1 MRWMGRVSL
10 AAVLATATVCA
21 AAETPQQRAQRLIDR
36 GLDYLASQQ
45 SPEGGWLAQRGAPAI
60 TALALK
66 AFAQHPTRR
75 DDPRVQQGF
84 RFLLSFQLENGGIY
98 QDTLASYNTA
108 TAISALAAARNPEF
122 QPAID
127 RAVAYLRSLQWQEGM
142 TLPNGEVVQ
151 AGDVRVGG
159 WGYGSRGRPD
169 GSNTSM
175 ALDALIDAGVS
186 REDPVFKAAAQFVT
200 RMQNLSATNDQPW
213 ARDLPGGGDGGFI
226 YSPARGGE
234 SFAGEYT
241 DSSGTRRFHSYG
253 SMTYAGM
260 KSLLYA
266 NLTREDPRVQA
277 AWGWISRNW
286 SLTENPGMRNAGPD
300 AAADGLF
307 YYFHAMARAL
317 KEYGQPTI
325 PTTPTPVDWRVELVN
340 RLAELQRP
348 DGSWKGGRAY
358 MEELEVLV
366 TAYCVLALQEIL
378 QDFELRPPAAP

>member
-1 MRWMGRVSL
+1 MTRRRMWVAGL
-10 AAVLATATVCA
+10 AVVLSAGVA
-21 AAETPQQRAQRLIDR
+21 AAETPEQKAARLIDR
-36 GLDYLASQQ
+36 GLDFLASQQ

-66 AFAQHPTRR
+66 GFAQHPTRR
-75 DDPRVQQGF
+75 DDPRVRQGF
-84 RFLLSFQLENGGIY
+84 EFLLSFQLENGGIY

-108 TAISALAAARNPEF
+108 TAISALARANRPEY
-122 QPAID
+122 QPAIE
-127 RAVAYLRSLQWQEGM
+127 RAIAYLRSLQWQPGMQLPTGDTLAEGDPR
-142 TLPNGEVVQ
+142 L
-151 AGDVRVGG
+151 GG

-186 REDPVFKAAAQFVT
+186 REDPVFKAAAAFVT

-253 SMTYAGM
+253 TMTYAGM

-277 AWGWISRNW
+277 AWAWISRNW

-307 YYFHAMARAL
+307 YYYHALSRAL
-317 KEYGQPTI
+317 KEYGQAHVPAQ
-325 PTTPTPVDWRVELVN
+325 PKPVDWRLELIDK
-340 RLAELQRP
+340 LAELQRP
-348 DGSWKGGRAY
+348 DGSWKGGKAY
-358 MEELEVLV
+358 MEELEILV
-366 TAYCVLALQEIL
+366 TAYSVLALQEVLADL
-378 QDFELRPPAAP
+378 QARPAVAP